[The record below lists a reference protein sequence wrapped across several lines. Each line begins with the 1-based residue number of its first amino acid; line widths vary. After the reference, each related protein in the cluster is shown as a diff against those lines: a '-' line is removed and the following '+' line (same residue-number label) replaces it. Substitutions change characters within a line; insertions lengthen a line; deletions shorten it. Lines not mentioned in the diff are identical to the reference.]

1 MNASKPGWGALFV
14 SKKKEAGSK
23 QPEYTGTATCCH
35 CNEPMRLAG
44 WKRVS
49 EKGLTY
55 LNLKL
60 EPEGER
66 RETTTRETDEEI
78 PF

>member
-1 MNASKPGWGALFV
+1 
-14 SKKKEAGSK
+14 
-23 QPEYTGTATCCH
+23 
-35 CNEPMRLAG
+35 MRLAG